1 MLNKFTWP
9 PIFIFSWIGIIFP
22 PAIYFYFVYSYSLN
36 LPFADDFTNLDQV
49 MNIIQASNFNEGFSI
64 LLSDGNQEHRKVFLR
79 IIYILSYAMLGEI
92 DFTVLILIGNF
103 SLVILMYLF
112 FHIVNVPRKNLF
124 YFIPISILLFQL
136 QSWTHMTWTAPAIQ
150 LYMFVFTGLTFYFC
164 CKKSNLGFFSAIFFA
179 MASVSTYAVGW
190 FTMALGWLILIIN
203 KRYRHS
209 IAWALVSL
217 IFGFFY
223 FKNFHSSANIS
234 SGIQTFDGFKNF
246 LIFYFSFLGSALSPN
261 KIYIAASFGI
271 ILNLYLCYLIRDRY
285 FHKNITVFM
294 FMVFVFLN
302 AIGAAMFRADFG
314 IENVFAPRY
323 KVVSVILVILVYMSL
338 AEKMSSSLNK
348 FRGFIVMGILI
359 ASASYFLTFKPGK
372 FNLETKNLSLK
383 WLTNQWVN
391 TNHGFFFT
399 PGNPGVNDRTPN
411 AILLRA
417 LDNEFYRLPYEFLNM
432 PDHAYSP
439 FISLPKNCV
448 SEKYNKFSAK
458 LGVIQIGPE
467 SNPYLVRLEGMIHSP
482 IGNKKENKPNI
493 YLILKSRESN
503 YIFKTHPHEYLK
515 GSVFFDENLT
525 NAGFIALV
533 PFEKIKDGLYR
544 IGFCYNDSIHFGDK
558 FLAKKG

>member
-49 MNIIQASNFNEGFSI
+49 MNIIQASNFNEAFSI

-209 IAWALVSL
+209 IVWALVSL

-399 PGNPGVNDRTPN
+399 PGNPGVNDKTPN

>member
-1 MLNKFTWP
+1 MLKKFTWP
-9 PIFIFSWIGIIFP
+9 PIFVFSWIGIIFP
-22 PAIYFYFVYSYSLN
+22 PVIYFYFVYSYSLN

-49 MNIIQASNFNEGFSI
+49 MNIIQASNFNEAFSI

-179 MASVSTYAVGW
+179 MVSVSTYAVGW

-209 IAWALVSL
+209 IVWALVSL

-399 PGNPGVNDRTPN
+399 PGNPGVNDKTPN

>member
-49 MNIIQASNFNEGFSI
+49 MNIIQASNFNEAFSI

>member
-49 MNIIQASNFNEGFSI
+49 MNIIQASNFNEAFSI

-209 IAWALVSL
+209 IVWVLVSL

>member
-209 IAWALVSL
+209 IVWALVSL